1 MNAVKLGISIYSFAK
16 EFYTGEYGI
25 GDCIRRVADM
35 GLDGIEIV
43 GSQMVR
49 GYPWP
54 SDETI
59 DDILGMCDRH
69 GVKLICYS
77 SNSDFGIRSDRDL
90 TEEELFE
97 YGMHDLRAAA
107 RFGAKVMRVQYLMT
121 APVMARLA
129 PHAERLGIRVGV
141 EMHSPESPS
150 TPTMQRFLKM
160 FREVGSPNLGFVV
173 DFGSFADKPNR
184 FVVEKALRDGAH
196 PEIVAYMTRARYEGM
211 PRGEVQ
217 TAAVAMGA
225 NDADLG
231 LLSVFYSFTA
241 FQKPDWTGLAEI
253 MPHVVH
259 CHGKFYALD
268 PENGDLD
275 VSIPYDRI
283 LPLLRDNGFDGYIMS
298 EYESMDPERDTF
310 DLLRRH
316 TAMEARIL
324 AST

>member
-1 MNAVKLGISIYSFAK
+1 MNKVKLGISIYSFAK

-25 GDCIRRVADM
+25 EDCIRHVADM

-43 GSQMVR
+43 GAQMVR

-59 DDILGMCDRH
+59 EDILGMCDRH

-77 SNSDFGIRSDRDL
+77 SNSDYGIRTDRDL
-90 TEEELFE
+90 TEDELFE

-107 RFGAKVMRVQYLMT
+107 RFGAKAMRVQYLIT
-121 APVMARLA
+121 PQVLARLA
-129 PHAERLGIRVGV
+129 PHAERFGIRVGV
-141 EMHSPESPS
+141 EMHSPESPT

-184 FVVEKALRDGAH
+184 FVVEKALREGAN
-196 PEIVAYMTRARYEGM
+196 PDIVRYMTQARYDGR
-211 PRGEVQ
+211 PRGEVME
-217 TAAVAMGA
+217 TVAGMGA
-225 NDADLG
+225 TKADME

-241 FQKPDWTGLAEI
+241 FQKPDFDGLLEI

-283 LPLLRDNGFDGYIMS
+283 LPILRDNGFDGYVMS
-298 EYESMDPERDTF
+298 EYESMDPERSTLS
-310 DLLRRH
+310 LLQRH
-316 TAMEARIL
+316 VAMEARIL
-324 AST
+324 AR